1 MIDIDDFPEERT
13 FILND
18 PIMLNLGVHKG
29 VPFAELKLAHPQSG
43 EMRRANGQM
52 RIGPNAENMYLRTR
66 VLIELVTKRLGAPW
80 PAEAIDQ
87 LSDGVFTEAENFL
100 MGFQQR
106 ANNKTMRE
114 DMERERRLREQA
126 AGTETSDT

>member
-1 MIDIDDFPEERT
+1 MTDDFPEERT
-13 FILND
+13 FVLD
-18 PIMLNLGVHKG
+18 EPIVLTLGAHKG
-29 VPFAELKLAHPQSG
+29 VPFAELKLAHPEAG
-43 EMRRANGQM
+43 EMRRANGQI
-52 RIGPNAENMYLRTR
+52 RTGPNAENMYVRTR
-66 VLIELVTKRLGAPW
+66 VLIEAVTKRLGAPW
-80 PAEAIDQ
+80 PAEAVDR
-87 LSDGVFTEAENFL
+87 LPDGVFTEAENFL